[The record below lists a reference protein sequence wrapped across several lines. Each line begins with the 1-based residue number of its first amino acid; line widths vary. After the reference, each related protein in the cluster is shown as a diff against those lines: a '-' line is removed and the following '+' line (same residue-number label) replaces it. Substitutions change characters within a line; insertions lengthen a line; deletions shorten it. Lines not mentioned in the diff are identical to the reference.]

1 MKPLKFLTYTSAF
14 AVAGASMSKGA
25 GIPGSFLMIGALIF
39 LHEMGHFLFAKRM
52 GIPVEVFSLGFGP
65 RLCGFKWR
73 ETDVRLSVFP
83 MGGYVRLLGYNPE
96 EPEAKDPNGFLN
108 QPYGPRMLFYSGGIL
123 ANLLTAFVLLWA
135 VGVDRSR
142 VTSATPAPAP
152 LQVYEVAPKFPAAM
166 AGILPGDLIHQVGD
180 LHFPGATNTQ
190 AVSFIQDHPG
200 QPIPVTL
207 ERAGKTQILLVTP
220 KDEGGSG
227 RLGIMF
233 QPTKLILTRRPLA
246 LKDFWTGSL
255 SGLRTLRSSTV
266 LVLQGY
272 GRLVSC
278 RSSIKEIGGPIAIIK
293 EGSSAVQQGWATFCL
308 FMAFISVNLAVLNAI
323 PIPFLDGGHMVMLTI
338 EKLMGKDLPA
348 EIKERVLTGGFI
360 FMVALMGFV
369 FALDLMRLR
378 G

>member
-1 MKPLKFLTYTSAF
+1 MKPMKFLTYTSAF
-14 AVAGASMSKGA
+14 AVAGASMLKGA
-25 GIPGSFLMIGALIF
+25 GIPGSFLMIGVLIF
-39 LHEMGHFLFAKRM
+39 LHELGHFLFAKRM

-96 EPEAKDPNGFLN
+96 EPEVKDPHGFLN

-166 AGILPGDLIHQVGD
+166 AGILPGDLIRQVGD

-190 AVSFIQDHPG
+190 AVSFIQAHPG

-207 ERAGKTQILLVTP
+207 ERAGQAQILMVTP

-246 LKDFWTGSL
+246 LKDFWTGSFA
-255 SGLRTLRSSTV
+255 GLRTLRSSAV

-369 FALDLMRLR
+369 FALDLWRLR

>member
-1 MKPLKFLTYTSAF
+1 MKPMKFLTYTSSF

-25 GIPGSFLMIGALIF
+25 GIPGSFLMIGVLIF
-39 LHEMGHFLFAKRM
+39 LHELGHFLFAKRM

-96 EPEAKDPNGFLN
+96 EPEVKDPHGFLN

-166 AGILPGDLIHQVGD
+166 AGILPGDLIRQVGD

-190 AVSFIQDHPG
+190 AVSFIQAHPG

-207 ERAGKTQILLVTP
+207 ERAGQAQHLLVTP
-220 KDEGGSG
+220 KDEGGSV
-227 RLGIMF
+227 RLGNMF

-369 FALDLMRLR
+369 FALDLTRLR

>member
-73 ETDVRLSVFP
+73 ETDVRLSIFP

-96 EPEAKDPNGFLN
+96 EPEAKDPHGFLN
-108 QPYGPRMLFYSGGIL
+108 QPYPPRMLFYSGGIL

-142 VTSATPAPAP
+142 VTSAAPTPAP

-166 AGILPGDLIHQVGD
+166 AGILPGDLIRQVGD

-190 AVSFIQDHPG
+190 AVSFIQAHPG

-207 ERAGKTQILLVTP
+207 ERAGQAQHLLVTP